1 MVVKK
6 GPNTLLFMS
15 SRTVHILFISAM
27 GRAIPAAPFFVIG
40 GGEGQG
46 TAGAGSA
53 DCSAADADVW
63 GIPDEGRQ
71 GDA

>member
-1 MVVKK
+1 M
-6 GPNTLLFMS
+6 
-15 SRTVHILFISAM
+15 LFITAM

-53 DCSAADADVW
+53 DGSSLYPMYGCQKGAKYPIVHVK
-63 GIPDEGRQ
+63 
-71 GDA
+71 